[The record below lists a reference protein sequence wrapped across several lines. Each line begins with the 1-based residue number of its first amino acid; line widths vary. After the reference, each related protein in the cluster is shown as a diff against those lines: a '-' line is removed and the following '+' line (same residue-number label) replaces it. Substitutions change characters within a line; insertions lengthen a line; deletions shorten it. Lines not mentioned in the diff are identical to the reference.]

1 MGAVGDVA
9 TDVLTSSALA
19 ALIQAIAAKEL
30 DQPSAPGLYRE
41 ALEESYFQA
50 ASHGLDASI
59 LFDED
64 DPEPA
69 REVGRKVLESA
80 RPYAR
85 ELGGD
90 AALDE
95 IRRILDEGNG
105 ADDQRRIHR
114 ESGMA
119 GLLGYLAE
127 RTI

>member
-1 MGAVGDVA
+1 MQ

-30 DQPSAPGLYRE
+30 DRPTAPGLYRE

-50 ASHGLDASI
+50 ASHGLDAMV
-59 LFDED
+59 LFDEE

-69 REVGRKVLESA
+69 RKVGSKVLELV

-85 ELGGD
+85 ELGGE

-95 IRRILDEGNG
+95 IQRIIEEGNG
-105 ADDQRRIHR
+105 ADDQRRAFG
-114 ESGMA
+114 ENGMA
-119 GLLGYLAE
+119 GLLDHLVE
-127 RTI
+127 PRV